1 MLNVVKKIL
10 FLLTKKERRQLLWL
24 SMGIMLMAIL
34 EVAGIASIMPFMAV
48 VSNPEVIETNQWIN
62 LAFQIGGFNSTN
74 GFLIFLGFV
83 VLFIII
89 ISNAFKATMIW
100 LENKFVF
107 GVTCNMSQ
115 RLFSH
120 YLNQPFSFFLNHNT
134 QILGKNFLMEVIQ
147 FVGNVLKPTTE
158 IFSKLVVALFIFIL
172 LLYVDPLLT
181 IIIIAVLGFAYYFLY
196 SLVQRKLERLGKE
209 RFDANS
215 QRFKIA
221 GEAFGGIKDL
231 KVLGRE
237 SFFLDNF
244 SIHAKQVAKT
254 VTVQQTISQLPRF
267 VMEALSFGGILV
279 IILYF
284 LMIRGSVGQ
293 SLPIIALY
301 AFAGYRLMPSL
312 QSIFSSATTLR
323 FNIAVI
329 DSIRESFSE
338 MNEERLHRKFQSL
351 DPLPI
356 HDEIRLDNITF
367 NYPGNTVPVIEDL
380 NLTFKKNVNVGFV
393 GATGS
398 GKTTTVDIILGLLKP
413 QKGCLKIDGIPLT
426 PKNLQRWQ
434 LNLGYV
440 PQHIFL
446 CDDTVAANIAFGIS
460 PAEIDMNAVA
470 RAARIANLHDF
481 VITELPKGYLTE
493 VGERGVRL
501 SGGQRQR
508 IGIARAL
515 YHNPEVLIMDEATSS
530 LDGITEESVI
540 QAIRNLAGK
549 KTIITIAHRLTTL
562 RDCEVIYVMDKGRIV
577 EQGAFEDLSRTST
590 RFKAMGRPGSMSAKC
605 KESLNQR
612 RNI

>member
-1 MLNVVKKIL
+1 
-10 FLLTKKERRQLLWL
+10 
-24 SMGIMLMAIL
+24 MAIL
-34 EVAGIASIMPFMAV
+34 EVAGIASIMPFIAV
-48 VSNPEVIETNQWIN
+48 VSNPEIIETNQWIN
-62 LAFQIGGFNSTN
+62 LIYQIGGFTSTN
-74 GFLIFLGFV
+74 SFLVFLGFV
-83 VLFIII
+83 VLFIIV

-120 YLNQPFSFFLNHNT
+120 YLNQPYSFFLNQNT

-158 IFSKLVVALFIFIL
+158 IFSRLVVTLFILIL
-172 LLYVDPLLT
+172 LLCVDPLLT
-181 IIIIAVLGFAYYFLY
+181 IIIITILGLAYYSIY
-196 SLVQRKLERLGKE
+196 RLVQQKLARLGKE

-231 KVLGRE
+231 KILGRE
-237 SFFLDNF
+237 PFFLDNF

-254 VTVQQTISQLPRF
+254 VTIQQTISQVPRF
-267 VMEALSFGGILV
+267 IMESLSFGGILI

-284 LMIRGSVGQ
+284 LMIKGGIGQ
-293 SLPIIALY
+293 ALPIIALY
-301 AFAGYRLMPSL
+301 AFAGYRMMPAL

-323 FNIAVI
+323 FNLAVI
-329 DSIRESFSE
+329 DSISESFSE
-338 MNEERLHRKFQSL
+338 TTEDQFFRKFQNL

-356 HDEIRLDNITF
+356 HDEIQLDNITF
-367 NYPGNTVPVIEDL
+367 TYPGSIEPVVEDL
-380 NLTFKKNVNVGFV
+380 NLTLRKNANVGFV

-426 PKNLQRWQ
+426 QKNLQRWQ

-460 PAEIDMNAVA
+460 SSEIDMTAVEE
-470 RAARIANLHDF
+470 AARIANLHNF
-481 VITELPKGYLTE
+481 VTTELPKGYLTE

-515 YHNPEVLIMDEATSS
+515 YHYPEVLIMDEATSA
-530 LDGITEESVI
+530 LDGITEEAVI
-540 QAIRNLAGK
+540 HAIRNLAGK
-549 KTIITIAHRLTTL
+549 KTIITIAHRLSTL
-562 RDCEVIYVMDKGRIV
+562 RDCDVIYVMDKGRII
-577 EQGAFEDLSRTST
+577 EQGTYEELTRNSIRFQAMSRS
-590 RFKAMGRPGSMSAKC
+590 GSMSATC
-605 KESLNQR
+605 KESVNQR
-612 RNI
+612 ENL